1 MAEKKIK
8 ILRSAFHY
16 ALPIMTSYF
25 FISITYGLLLNQAG
39 FGWYLALIISLLVYT
54 GAYQFIF
61 TTMLQT
67 GAPLVTV
74 ALTALFMNSRNSF
87 YVLSNADIFSRMK
100 KGQALY
106 MVHTTTDETFAADTV
121 IKKADLDHRYD
132 TMRLVHILARLA
144 WMAGAVVGGV
154 AGSVIPFDLTGI
166 DFCMTAMF
174 ITIFVDQ
181 WQETSQHFAQLSGLI
196 IAIICYFLIGD
207 QFMLAAMVIATIL
220 LLIKESRYE
229 S

>member
-1 MAEKKIK
+1 MEQNRQIK
-8 ILRSAFHY
+8 ILRQAMHY

-25 FISITYGLLLNQAG
+25 FISITYGLLMNQAG
-39 FGWYLALIISLLVYT
+39 FGWYLALIISFLVYT

-61 TTMLQT
+61 TTMLASA
-67 GAPLVTV
+67 APLYSV

-87 YVLSNADIFSRMK
+87 YVLSNADIYNRMK
-100 KGQALY
+100 GHVLY

-121 IKKADLDHRYD
+121 IKKADLDNRDD
-132 TMRLVHILARLA
+132 TMRYVHILARMA

-154 AGSVIPFDLTGI
+154 AGSIIPLDLTGI

-181 WQETSQHFAQLSGLI
+181 WQETDDHFAQLGGLI
-196 IAIICYFLIGD
+196 IAVICYFLIGD
-207 QFMLAAMVIATIL
+207 QFMLVAMVIATAML
-220 LLIKESRYE
+220 LFKEGRHE
-229 S
+229 N

>member
-1 MAEKKIK
+1 MGRNKKIN
-8 ILRSAFHY
+8 IIRQAMHY

-25 FISITYGLLLNQAG
+25 FISITYGLLMNQAG
-39 FGWYLALIISLLVYT
+39 FGWYLALIISFLIYT

-61 TTMLQT
+61 TTMLSSV
-67 GAPLVTV
+67 APLYSV

-87 YVLSNADIFSRMK
+87 YVLSNADVYSRMK
-100 KGQALY
+100 GHTLY

-121 IKKADLDHRYD
+121 IKKSAQKDRDD
-132 TMRLVHILARLA
+132 TMRYVHILARLA

-154 AGSVIPFDLTGI
+154 AGSIIPLDLSGI

-181 WQETSQHFAQLSGLI
+181 WQESEDHFAQLIGLI
-196 IAIICYFLIGD
+196 IAVICYFLIGD
-207 QFMLAAMVIATIL
+207 QFMLAAMVIATAIL
-220 LLIKESRYE
+220 LLKEARHE